1 MNRLIMC
8 LGLAGLLTACVSSNN
23 EKAQNDP
30 ENFKYLVDEFA
41 DLKVMR
47 YYIPEWDQLTLQ
59 QKEYIYYLGEA
70 AKSGR
75 DILADQNFK
84 YNLTVRKTVEAILN
98 SYQGDKQCADYQ
110 NFVVYAK
117 RIFFSNGIHHHY
129 AEDKMFPEISQEYFA
144 NLVKNSDK
152 NLLPLAENE
161 SVDDFL
167 TFITP
172 VIFDKNLYAM
182 RRSGKDDIIKNSS
195 VNFYEG
201 NINKGEVEAFYDARR
216 DTTDPQPISYGLNS
230 KLVKENGKIREEVYK
245 ADGLYGKAIKQ
256 IIYWLK
262 KANAVAEN
270 DAQRKYTN
278 LLIDY
283 YTTGSLETWDEY
295 NIAWVEDSLSRIDFV
310 NGFIED
316 YADPMG
322 MKATWEAVV
331 DFKDLEATKRTELI
345 SSNAQWFEDNSPVDP
360 RFKKKECKGLSAKAI
375 IVTTLAGD
383 CFPSPPIGINLPNA
397 DWIRK
402 DYGSKSVTITNLM
415 DAYDKAAN
423 ESPRSALAEFAY
435 SQEEI
440 DLCKKYGGIADV
452 VHTDLHECLGHGSG
466 QLLPETLPN
475 SLKEYNSALEEARAD
490 LFGLYYCADPKMVEL
505 GVLPDA
511 DCYKAEYSV
520 FIRNGLMGQL
530 ARIELGKNITEA
542 HMQDRALIS
551 WWCYEKGLKDN
562 VIEKKVRDGKT
573 YFVIN
578 DYEKLRGLFGEL
590 LSEVQRVKSEGD
602 YAAGK
607 NLIETYAVKIDP
619 ELHKEVKARYEAL
632 NLKPYGGFVNP
643 EIVPVMK
650 KGKVVDYQ
658 VNYPTDFLQQHLD
671 YGKNYSFVEEHHAD
685 APAHLIVDM
694 LYDFIDGTLACGNA
708 ENAVH
713 EVIKYINAHPDQKV
727 YYITDYHPYNHS
739 SFVEYGGIWPPHC
752 VQGTRGGAIHEAFYT
767 DIENPANRPDPER
780 NVFRKGAKVDEEQ
793 YSGFESVGP
802 DGRQLHEVVTTKNI
816 VISGIATEFCVKNTL
831 TEFLNDGRNI
841 ELLVQGLGYVDKKG
855 HIETM
860 KELRKLVTI
869 IE

>member
-1 MNRLIMC
+1 MKKIIMC
-8 LGLAGLLTACVSSNN
+8 LGIAGLLTACNPKDNKS
-23 EKAQNDP
+23 AQNEP
-30 ENFKYLVDEFA
+30 ENFRYLVDEFA

-47 YYIPEWDQLTLQ
+47 YQIPEWDQLTLQ

-70 AKSGR
+70 AKCGR

-84 YNLTVRKTVEAILN
+84 YNLTVRKTVEAVLN
-98 SYQGDKQCADYQ
+98 SYQGDKQSVDYH

-129 AEDKMFPEISQEYFA
+129 AEDKFFPEISQEYFA
-144 NLVKNSDK
+144 ELVKNSDI
-152 NLLPLAENE
+152 NMLPLAEGE
-161 SVDDFL
+161 TVDAFL

-172 VIFDKNLYAM
+172 VIFDKDLYAM
-182 RRSGKDDIIKNSS
+182 RRSGETDIIKNSC
-195 VNFYEG
+195 VNFYDGDISKE
-201 NINKGEVEAFYDARR
+201 EVEQFYDNQRVPNDA
-216 DTTDPQPISYGLNS
+216 QPISYGLNS
-230 KLVKENGKIREEVYK
+230 KLVKENGKIREDVYK
-245 ADGLYGKAIKQ
+245 VGGLYGKALEQ
-256 IIYWLK
+256 IVYWLQ

-270 DAQRKYTN
+270 DVQRNYTQ
-278 LLIDY
+278 LLINY
-283 YTTGSLETWDEY
+283 YTTGDLKTWDDY
-295 NIAWVEDSLSRIDFV
+295 NVAWVQDSISTIDFV

-316 YADPMG
+316 YGDPMG

-331 DFKDLEATKRTELI
+331 DFKDMEATKRAELI
-345 SSNAQWFEDNSPVDP
+345 SGNAQWFEDNSPVDP
-360 RFKKKECKGLSAKAI
+360 RFKKKECKGVSAKGI

-383 CFPSPPIGINLPNA
+383 CFPAPPIGINLPNA

-423 ESPRSALAEFAY
+423 ESPKSALAEFAY

-466 QLLPETLPN
+466 QLLPITQPN

-511 DCYKAEYSV
+511 ECYKAEYAG
-520 FIRNGLMGQL
+520 FIRNGLIGQL
-530 ARIELGKNITEA
+530 ARIELGKNITES

-551 WWCYEKGLKDN
+551 QWCYQKGLNDN

-590 LSEVQRVKSEGD
+590 LAEIQRVKSEGD
-602 YAAGK
+602 YEAGK

-619 ELHKEVKARYEAL
+619 ELHKEVRERYNAL
-632 NLKPYGGFVNP
+632 GLKPYGGFINP
-643 EIVPVMK
+643 EIVPVEK
-650 KGKVVDYQ
+650 DGKVVDYQ
-658 VNYPTDFLQQHLD
+658 VTYPSDFMQQHLD
-671 YGKNYSFVEEHHAD
+671 YGKKYSFVEEHHAD
-685 APAHLIVDM
+685 APTHLVVDM

-713 EVIKYINAHPDQKV
+713 QVIDFINAHPDQRV
-727 YYITDYHPYNHS
+727 IYIADSHPENHS
-739 SFVEYGGIWPPHC
+739 SFKENGGIWPVHC
-752 VQGTRGGAIHEAFYT
+752 VAGTRGGSIHEAFYKEV
-767 DIENPANRPDPER
+767 INPANRPNPET
-780 NVFRKGAKVDEEQ
+780 NIFRKGFKAEEEQ

-802 DGRQLHEVVTTKNI
+802 DGKQLKDVVGNNLI
-816 VISGIATEFCVKNTL
+816 ISGIATEYCVKNTVM
-831 TEFLNDGRNI
+831 EFLNGGRNI
-841 ELLVQGLGYVDKKG
+841 EVYVQGLGYVDKKG
-855 HIETM
+855 HDATI
-860 KELRKLVTI
+860 KELEKVVTVVK
-869 IE
+869 

>member
-1 MNRLIMC
+1 MC